1 MQSTGLWS
9 LNHDLTTSL
18 GLTYVPNLP
27 KIYPHL
33 HRCNSVRVHSCAHP
47 HYIKV
52 LIHFVETWFGCGME
66 STGLWSLNHDLTTV
80 RMRAAAIQVFHLWFL
95 NSCN

>member
-18 GLTYVPNLP
+18 RLTYVPNLP
-27 KIYPHL
+27 KIHPPL
-33 HRCNSVRVHSCAHP
+33 HRRNSVRVHSCAHP

-52 LIHFVETWFGCGME
+52 LIHFV
-66 STGLWSLNHDLTTV
+66 
-80 RMRAAAIQVFHLWFL
+80 
-95 NSCN
+95 